1 MFEYNVFETHLKST
15 QIGHKLKYFET
26 ISSTN
31 DEAKKYLNKHN
42 QHGYVIITKNQTNG
56 RGRRDNKWF
65 SVPNKSLTFS
75 IIINQN
81 KIKNNQ
87 LLSIIPAVAI
97 TKAIKQNSN
106 LQCNIKWPND
116 IMLNNKKIGGILIET
131 KFDYAVIGIGLN
143 VNENYNDLNINI
155 ENNSSS
161 LRINKL
167 PVIKLEIL
175 LANILNVLEECC
187 NQKNEN
193 LINEWL
199 NFCSHIN
206 KKIKFHENNHIVSGI
221 FKGIN
226 QNGQAII
233 NINNQTEL
241 ISSGI
246 IEV

>member
-1 MFEYNVFETHLKST
+1 MFEYNIFGTHLKST
-15 QIGHKLKYFET
+15 KIGQQIKYFET
-26 ISSTN
+26 TPSTN
-31 DEAKKYLNKHN
+31 DEAKKYLDKDNR
-42 QHGYVIITKNQTNG
+42 HGYVIVTKTQTNG
-56 RGRRDNKWF
+56 RGRRNNKWF

-81 KIKNNQ
+81 KIKNKQ
-87 LLSIIPAVAI
+87 LLSIMPAVAI
-97 TKAIKQNSN
+97 TKAIQKNSN

-143 VNENYNDLNINI
+143 VNENYNDLNTHIK
-155 ENNSSS
+155 NNSTS
-161 LRINKL
+161 LRINKA
-167 PVIKLEIL
+167 PIIKLEIL

-187 NQKNEN
+187 NQKNQN

-199 NFCSHIN
+199 NYCDHIN
-206 KKIKFHENNHIVSGI
+206 KEIKFHQNNNIVSGI

-226 QNGQAII
+226 EKGQAII
-233 NINNQTEL
+233 NIKNQIEL